1 MDPLRAV
8 GTSAAAQGPA
18 ATAPARPTA
27 PGFAD
32 KVRDALG
39 QTNELLVDAN
49 RAAEG
54 VASGEVDAVEAVLA
68 LSKAELALRHAVTM
82 STRALEAYREVM
94 RLQL

>member
-1 MDPLRAV
+1 MDALRAIDASSP
-8 GTSAAAQGPA
+8 TQSAVAPD
-18 ATAPARPTA
+18 PARPTGTA
-27 PGFAD
+27 FAE

-54 VASGEVDAVEAVLA
+54 VVKGEVDAVEAVLA

-82 STRALEAYREVM
+82 STRALEAYQQVM